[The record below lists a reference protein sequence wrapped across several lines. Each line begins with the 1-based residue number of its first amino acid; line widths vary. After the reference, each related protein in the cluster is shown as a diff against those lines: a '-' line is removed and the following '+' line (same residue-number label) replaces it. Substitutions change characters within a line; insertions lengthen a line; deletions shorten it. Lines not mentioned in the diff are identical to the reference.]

1 MVGSARVSPFSRVL
15 KEFATEPS
23 MKQQE
28 EAEDGTPVDAAL
40 RIAAGGLT
48 DLLFYSYGM
57 LIVALA
63 IVWLLLKHL
72 GVL

>member
-1 MVGSARVSPFSRVL
+1 
-15 KEFATEPS
+15 